1 MANKTKRQSK
11 EGAQQ
16 FWSEHVNAWS
26 NSGVTQAQYCRE
38 HNLYQAAFIQL
49 TLLASSK
56 APGCTKATL
65 CQPSLVA
72 YSLLSSYIGV
82 NDTVF

>member
-38 HNLYQAAFIQL
+38 HDLGL
-49 TLLASSK
+49 KS
-56 APGCTKATL
+56 
-65 CQPSLVA
+65 
-72 YSLLSSYIGV
+72 
-82 NDTVF
+82 